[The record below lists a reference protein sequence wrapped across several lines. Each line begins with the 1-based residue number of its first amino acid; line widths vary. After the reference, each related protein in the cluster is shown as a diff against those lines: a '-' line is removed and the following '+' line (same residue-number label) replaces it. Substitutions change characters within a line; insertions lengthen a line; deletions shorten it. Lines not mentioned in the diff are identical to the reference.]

1 MRPQRLMEFVAETLT
16 NAPEVQRAV
25 PWQEGGVRP
34 YGVQVTFLTGA
45 ELWLGVMA
53 QAAPGESYDEP
64 EVPVT
69 AEPPAE
75 VAVPEL
81 LEGGKVTPLS
91 AEAYI
96 AAVLTNSG
104 SAEIKRAY
112 GYSEGATM
120 TRPTS
125 APGVGLEFH
134 SAGRGFLPFIH
145 TARAGQGKGR
155 QAFDLQEAF

>member
-1 MRPQRLMEFVAETLT
+1 MRPQRLMEFVVETLGK
-16 NAPEVQRAV
+16 APEAGGAV

-34 YGVQVTFLTGA
+34 FGVQVTFVTGS
-45 ELWLGVMA
+45 EMWLGVMA
-53 QAAPGESYDEP
+53 AAAPGESYDQP

-81 LEGGKVTPLS
+81 LEGGKVSPLS
-91 AEAYI
+91 AEAWI
-96 AAVLTNSG
+96 AAVLANAG
-104 SAEIKRAY
+104 SAEIKRVY
-112 GYSEGATM
+112 GYSDGATV

-134 SAGRGFLPFIH
+134 STGKGFLPFVH
-145 TARAGQGKGR
+145 TARAGQGKGSR
-155 QAFDLQEAF
+155 AFDLQDAF